1 MQIALLTDAGGLTLA
16 PFRSG
21 SHIVVGEVVSGRI
34 GARRTLAAQADAC
47 CETLRASVAGCQTVL
62 CTGISDN
69 NARELAAAGIE
80 IVVVEGEP
88 APTVEEVVGAYDHDA
103 LRAAACGADGACG
116 EDAGCGDHGSDAGG
130 CGGHQGCCGRHQH

>member
-1 MQIALLTDAGGLTLA
+1 MHIALLTDAEGQALA

-21 SHIVVGEVVSGRI
+21 SRVVVGEVVAGRI
-34 GARRTLAAQADAC
+34 GARRTLEAQADAC

-62 CTGISDN
+62 CTSISDN

-88 APTVEEVVGAYDHDA
+88 APTVDEVVGAYDHDA
-103 LRAAACGADGACG
+103 LRAAACGDGSDC
-116 EDAGCGDHGSDAGG
+116 DDHGTEGGG